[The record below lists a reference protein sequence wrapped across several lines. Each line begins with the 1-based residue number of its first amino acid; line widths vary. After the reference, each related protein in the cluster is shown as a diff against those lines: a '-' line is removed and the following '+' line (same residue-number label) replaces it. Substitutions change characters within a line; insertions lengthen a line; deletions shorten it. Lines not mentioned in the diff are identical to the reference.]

1 MKTAAVL
8 ASALLATGSLA
19 AVAHHGHDHLHHER
33 AAAAGAEDNL
43 EKRVVIETAWVTE
56 VEIVTKLVDG
66 DDVSFIYPAKATE
79 APAPPPPPPKQ
90 EKPKQEEPEPE
101 TQKKEKPKEEGHQFY
116 QPPPP
121 PPPPPAQAKPANPE
135 PAEPKPKP
143 KPKPKPGN
151 GGGGNGN
158 SKKGEITYY
167 DLGLGACGEDDSGKD
182 NTGNI
187 VALSHL
193 LMGEQSNGNP
203 MCGQTVTITANGKSV
218 QGIVRDKCMGCEKD
232 DVDVSRKM
240 FKELFMGTLEAGR
253 KPMSWSFNSYSA

>member
-1 MKTAAVL
+1 MKTATVL
-8 ASALLATGSLA
+8 ASAFLATGSVA
-19 AVAHHGHDHLHHER
+19 AVAHHGHAHLHHER
-33 AAAAGAEDNL
+33 AVEDDL
-43 EKRVVIETAWVTE
+43 QKRVVIETEWVTE

-101 TQKKEKPKEEGHQFY
+101 AQKKEKPKKEGHQFY

-121 PPPPPAQAKPANPE
+121 PPPPPAQPKPAKPE
-135 PAEPKPKP
+135 PAE
-143 KPKPKPGN
+143 PKPKPGN
-151 GGGGNGN
+151 GGGGGGNGK
-158 SKKGEITYY
+158 SKIGEITYY
-167 DLGLGACGEDDSGKD
+167 DLGLGACGKDDSGKD

-203 MCGQTVTITANGKSV
+203 MCGQTITITANGKSV
-218 QGIVRDKCMGCEKD
+218 QGIVRDKCMGCGKD
-232 DVDVSRKM
+232 DVDVSKKM
-240 FKELFMGTLEAGR
+240 FKELFFGTLTAGR
-253 KPMSWSFNSYSA
+253 KPMSWSFDSYSA